1 MPTKEFLTDEEYFS
15 QEHITAQPSAE
26 DANSLFCAARDMVTE
41 AIKSSG
47 IEKAKIANA
56 GPQVTDQV
64 RDIAREVY
72 LKFNEQALA
81 RHTAQLSMA
90 DEEFIRQ
97 IEYSILGMGP
107 LEPLL
112 RDPDIEDIVINGIHE
127 VITYR
132 HGKWHPTDVQ
142 FSSEMDLIEL
152 LNRGMAG
159 SGHKINPTSPIADAE
174 LPGGQRI
181 SVAMDPVSRFPVASI
196 RCPRAH
202 QVTFGDMVAQQVITQ
217 QAADYL
223 SAAIRAGLNIVFV
236 GATGSGKTT
245 MINAAGRELKSNPQ
259 TKNSRIIVIEN
270 TREISILPDAETP
283 ANIVYLCSRPESL
296 DGKIP
301 PVTEAALVRLSLRQR
316 PDALTLGEARG
327 EEVLPLL
334 QALSTGHKNGMT
346 SIHANSI
353 EESFDR
359 ILIML
364 NMSEQ
369 GRKLSER
376 RAAKLVSL
384 AFNILVFIRKDHS
397 LKVGR
402 SVQII
407 AEFTGRVEEAEGIP
421 YPELRVLFERKDG
434 ALLGPLQSTVH
445 ESRFRDEGV
454 DPAAFLNAGE
464 AEQ

>member
-1 MPTKEFLTDEEYFS
+1 MPPQEYLTDEEYFS
-15 QEHITAQPSAE
+15 QQHVASQAQGE
-26 DANSLFCAARDMVTE
+26 DADSLFRQARDLVTE

-56 GPQVTDQV
+56 GPDVTDQV
-64 RDIAREVY
+64 QRIAREVY

-81 RHTAQLSMA
+81 RHTAQLPMTP
-90 DEEFIRQ
+90 EEFVRQ

-112 RDPDIEDIVINGIHE
+112 RDPEVEDIVINGIRE
-127 VITYR
+127 VIAYR
-132 HGKWHPTDVQ
+132 HGRWTPSDVR
-142 FSSEMDLIEL
+142 FASELDLIEL

-181 SVAMDPVSRFPVASI
+181 SVAMDPISRFPVASI

-202 QVTFGDMVAQQVITQ
+202 DVTFPEMVAQQVLTPA
-217 QAADYL
+217 AADYL
-223 SAAIRAGLNIVFV
+223 SAAIRVGLNIVFV

-245 MINAAGRELKSNPQ
+245 MINAAGRVLKTHPA
-259 TKNSRIIVIEN
+259 TRDYRVIVIEN
-270 TREISILPDAETP
+270 TREISILPQTDLPT
-283 ANIVYLCSRPESL
+283 NIVYLCSRPESL
-296 DGKIP
+296 DKKIP
-301 PVTEAALVRLSLRQR
+301 AVPEDALVRLSLRQR

-327 EEVLPLL
+327 EEILPLL

-376 RAAKLVSL
+376 RVAKLVSL
-384 AFNILVFIRKDHS
+384 AFNVLVFIRKDPS
-397 LKVGR
+397 LPVGR
-402 SVQII
+402 SVQTI
-407 AEFTGRVEEAEGIP
+407 AEFTGRVEESQGIP
-421 YPELRVLFERKDG
+421 YPELRIIFDRQEG
-434 ALLGPLQSTVH
+434 ALKGPQNPTVH
-445 ESRFRDEGV
+445 AGRFRDEGV
-454 DPAAFLNAGE
+454 DPAPFLGTGGGAP
-464 AEQ
+464 

>member
-1 MPTKEFLTDEEYFS
+1 MPAQDFLTDEEYFS
-15 QEHITAQPSAE
+15 QQHVAAQGRAE
-26 DANSLFCAARDMVTE
+26 DADSLFRAARDMVTE
-41 AIKSSG
+41 AVKASG

-56 GPQVTDQV
+56 GPEVTGQVQA
-64 RDIAREVY
+64 IAHEVY
-72 LKFNEQALA
+72 TRFNEQALA
-81 RHTAQLSMA
+81 RRTAQLPMA
-90 DEEFIRQ
+90 PEEFVRQ

-112 RDPDIEDIVINGIHE
+112 RDAEVEDIVINGIRE
-127 VITYR
+127 VIAYR
-132 HGKWHPTDVQ
+132 RGAWHPSDVQ
-142 FSSEMDLIEL
+142 FASEMDLIEL

-202 QVTFGDMVAQQVITQ
+202 SVTMQDMVAQQVLTQ
-217 QAADYL
+217 EAADYL
-223 SAAIRAGLNIVFV
+223 AAAIQAGLNIVFI

-245 MINAAGRELKSNPQ
+245 MINAAGRALKTNPA
-259 TKNSRIIVIEN
+259 TKDYRVIVIEN
-270 TREISILPDAETP
+270 TREISILPNAETP

-296 DGKIP
+296 DKKIP
-301 PVTEAALVRLSLRQR
+301 PVPEDALVRLSLRQR

-327 EEVLPLL
+327 EEILPLL
-334 QALSTGHKNGMT
+334 QALSTGHRNGMT

-384 AFNILVFIRKDHS
+384 AFNVLVFIRKDAS
-397 LKVGR
+397 LAVGR
-402 SVQII
+402 SVQTI
-407 AEFTGRVEEAEGIP
+407 AEFTGRLEESEGIP
-421 YPELRVLFERKDG
+421 NPELRVVFDRRAGKL
-434 ALLGPLQSTVH
+434 AGPLSPTVH
-445 ESRFRDEGV
+445 EGRLREAGI
-454 DPAAFLNAGE
+454 DPAPFLAAAVGG
-464 AEQ
+464 A